1 VPFTQLLERFL
12 ESKKKRNVRQ
22 LTIHQL
28 EQRISHCINFLEK
41 EGINRNTVS
50 SSDLDSYIDLLY
62 SEGRSTKTNKD
73 YFSASKQF
81 FKWLKSKKYI
91 PNNPAQDLNP
101 QFKSKKHVS
110 EQRER
115 WTTDELTLLIKSPA
129 FTLQSLDFQW
139 ITKLQLFHGLR
150 TGEACQP
157 YIQDIVVD
165 DEIP

>member
-1 VPFTQLLERFL
+1 
-12 ESKKKRNVRQ
+12 
-22 LTIHQL
+22 
-28 EQRISHCINFLEK
+28 
-41 EGINRNTVS
+41 
-50 SSDLDSYIDLLY
+50 

-129 FTLQSLDFQW
+129 FTQQSLDFQW

-150 TGEACQP
+150 TGEA
-157 YIQDIVVD
+157 
-165 DEIP
+165 

>member
-1 VPFTQLLERFL
+1 IVSDIPSNIDLTNLEETEPSVKSISAEVVPFTQLLERFL

-91 PNNPAQDLNP
+91 PN
-101 QFKSKKHVS
+101 
-110 EQRER
+110 
-115 WTTDELTLLIKSPA
+115 
-129 FTLQSLDFQW
+129 
-139 ITKLQLFHGLR
+139 
-150 TGEACQP
+150 
-157 YIQDIVVD
+157 
-165 DEIP
+165 